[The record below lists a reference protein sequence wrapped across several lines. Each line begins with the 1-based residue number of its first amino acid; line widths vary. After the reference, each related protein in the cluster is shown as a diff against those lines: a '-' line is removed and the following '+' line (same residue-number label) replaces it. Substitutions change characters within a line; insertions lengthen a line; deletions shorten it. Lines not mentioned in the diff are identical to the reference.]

1 MIFVYT
7 ASVEHEKEDID
18 NKMLIFALLLI
29 LGVANSCLK
38 IPSGGSEESEDEN
51 ANAKWTRVPKED
63 HLSKFVDSP
72 FGKERTNGKN
82 WKI

>member
-29 LGVANSCLK
+29 FGVANSCWK
-38 IPSGGSEESEDEN
+38 KPSGGSEESEDEN

-63 HLSKFVDSP
+63 QGPPNRLSQKDSP
-72 FGKERTNGKN
+72 FGKKRTNM
-82 WKI
+82 

>member
-18 NKMLIFALLLI
+18 NKMLIFAFLLI

-38 IPSGGSEESEDEN
+38 THPGGSEESEDEN
-51 ANAKWTRVPKED
+51 EYAKWTRVPKGD
-63 HLSKFVDSP
+63 QGPPNRLSQKDSP
-72 FGKERTNGKN
+72 FGKERTNM
-82 WKI
+82 

>member
-18 NKMLIFALLLI
+18 NKMLIFAFLLI

-38 IPSGGSEESEDEN
+38 TPPGSSEESEDEN
-51 ANAKWTRVPKED
+51 ANAPWTRSRIDKSPRLLEFIDFPFKE
-63 HLSKFVDSP
+63 
-72 FGKERTNGKN
+72 ERTNNK
-82 WKI
+82 